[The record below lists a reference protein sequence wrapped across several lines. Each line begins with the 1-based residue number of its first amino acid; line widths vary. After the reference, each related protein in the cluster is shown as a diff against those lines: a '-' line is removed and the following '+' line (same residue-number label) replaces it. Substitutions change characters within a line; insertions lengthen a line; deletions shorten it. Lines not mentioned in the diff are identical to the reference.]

1 MSAQGPPPVGDLLP
15 AASETTG
22 WPDGGSSEVARA
34 FQRYVEH
41 DGAGLP
47 LPGSGRTWARFE
59 GLKTCAAADLSV
71 GRLVEGH
78 VDALAILAEAGVTG
92 RHPGAA
98 YGVWAAFSGAGDLEA
113 EPVPGGWRL
122 RGTKAFCSGSGT
134 VQRALVTARTADGPR
149 LYDIDVAEHVASVTA
164 DSWPAVGMSDSDSQ
178 TLTFAGPVV
187 AEADAIGGP
196 GFYTARPGFWFG
208 AVGVAACWYGG
219 AVGLVDHL
227 VQTLRPEPGDHVLA
241 DLGRA
246 VARVSAMGD
255 VLLDAAGHIDSD
267 PSDAEGSAR
276 FRAFTVRQTV
286 HDTSL
291 EVLSATAAAG
301 GARPLCHHRSQA
313 RRAADL
319 YVYLAQHHGGADAAE
334 IGRMA
339 LEGQPWT

>member
-1 MSAQGPPPVGDLLP
+1 MSAPGPPPVGDLLQ
-15 AASETTG
+15 AAIDTIES
-22 WPDGGSSEVARA
+22 PDDRSSEVVRT
-34 FQRYVEH
+34 FRQYVEH
-41 DGAGLP
+41 EGGRLP

-98 YGVWAAFSGAGDLEA
+98 YGVWAAFSGSGDLEA
-113 EPVPGGWRL
+113 EAVPGGWRL
-122 RGTKAFCSGSGT
+122 QGSKAFCSGSSS
-134 VQRALVTARTADGPR
+134 VQRALVTARTSDGPR
-149 LYDIDVAEHVASVTA
+149 LFDIDVAEHVVSVDA
-164 DSWPAVGMSDSDSQ
+164 DSWPAVGMADSDSQ
-178 TLTFAGPVV
+178 TLTFDGPVV
-187 AEADAIGGP
+187 AATDAIGGP
-196 GFYTARPGFWFG
+196 GFYSARPGFWFG

-227 VQTLRPEPGDHVLA
+227 LTTLRPEPGEHVLA

-246 VARVSAMGD
+246 VTRISAMGD
-255 VLLDAAGHIDSD
+255 VLLDAARCIDAD
-267 PSDAEGSAR
+267 PHDADGSAR
-276 FRAFTVRQTV
+276 LRAFKVRQTV
-286 HDTSL
+286 HDSSL

-339 LEGQPWT
+339 LQGQPWS